1 MDNPQTP
8 EEEAED
14 LVSDLVD
21 DKRSQIKEKHAETI
35 NKTVEKLDNIRE
47 MNVVFS
53 EIRRGM
59 EEKSNM
65 GGDEE

>member
-1 MDNPQTP
+1 MSNPQTP

-59 EEKSNM
+59 EEESNM
-65 GGDEE
+65 GGEEE